1 MRAADGSST
10 SSSATTDR
18 VSHIARLGAAGPV
31 EADFETLL
39 ASHAP
44 AVAETARALRALLA
58 DAFPEAVEQ
67 VDFGNRLLAVGK
79 SMAMRDLTFAII
91 PHSAHVNLQL
101 ADGVDLPN
109 PDRLIEGTGK
119 RIRHV
124 KVRSVEAAAA
134 PALRAIVDA
143 QVGLRR

>member
-1 MRAADGSST
+1 MPH
-10 SSSATTDR
+10 
-18 VSHIARLGAAGPV
+18 VERLGAAGPT
-31 EADFETLL
+31 ESDFETLL
-39 ASHAP
+39 ANHTP
-44 AVAETARALRALLA
+44 VVAETARALRRVLTA
-58 DAFPEAVEQ
+58 AFPEAVEQ
-67 VDFGNRLLAVGK
+67 VDFGNKLLAVGK

-101 ADGVDLPN
+101 ADGVDLADPTG
-109 PDRLIEGTGK
+109 LVEGTGK

-143 QVGLRR
+143 QVALRR